1 MIRSLEPEL
10 MDSPEITG
18 PILEKFH
25 RDLNF
30 VNKCLGTFP
39 TIARFIRDDDKPVR
53 RVIDIGCGGGALLEY
68 LHERLGVEVVGV
80 DLKPPDN
87 ANVPIIAADAVTEP
101 LPEADI
107 AVCSLVAHHL
117 TPEQNIALIQ
127 NVGHSCRRFIIHD
140 LIRHRLPFVLFTIFL
155 CPLIGRE
162 AAVDGRQSIRR
173 AFTPSEFKDLVGRAI
188 GGTNAMFTADVSS
201 FLSRQIIDI
210 RFRTDPAFDRRE
222 TTAIG

>member
-10 MDSPEITG
+10 MDSPEIAG
-18 PILEKFH
+18 PILDKFH

-39 TIARFIRDDDKPVR
+39 TIERFIRAGDQPVR
-53 RVIDIGCGGGALLEY
+53 RVIDVGCGGGALLEY
-68 LHERLGVEVVGV
+68 LRERMGVEVTGI
-80 DLKPPDN
+80 DLKPPDHPR
-87 ANVPIIAADAVTEP
+87 VPIIVGDAVTER
-101 LPEADI
+101 LPEADV

-117 TPEQNIALIQ
+117 TPEQNIGLIR
-127 NVGHSCRRFIIHD
+127 NVGRSCRRFIIHD
-140 LIRHRLPFVLFTIFL
+140 LIRHRMPFVLFTVFL

-173 AFTPSEFKDLVGRAI
+173 AYTPEEFKELAQTALA
-188 GGTNAMFTADVSS
+188 GTAGTFTTDVSP

-210 RFRTDPAFDRRE
+210 RY
-222 TTAIG
+222 

>member
-1 MIRSLEPEL
+1 VNRSLEPEL

-18 PILEKFH
+18 PVLDKFH

-39 TIARFIRDDDKPVR
+39 TIERFIRSDDRPVR

-68 LHERLGVEVVGV
+68 LRQRMGVEVTGI
-80 DLKPPDN
+80 DLKPPDH
-87 ANVPIIAADAVTEP
+87 AQVPIIAADAVTAR
-101 LPEADI
+101 LPEADV

-117 TPEQNIALIQ
+117 TPEQNVALIR
-127 NVGHSCRRFIIHD
+127 NVGRSCGRFIVHD
-140 LIRHRLPFVLFTIFL
+140 LIRHRMPFVLFTVFL

-173 AFTPSEFKDLVGRAI
+173 AFTPDEFGEMVTTALT
-188 GGTNAMFTADVSS
+188 GTAATFTIDVSR

-210 RFRTDPAFDRRE
+210 RY
-222 TTAIG
+222 